1 MADVEMK
8 DAAAAAKASGE
19 DEKNS
24 SPKGIRLEDILRN
37 VDLIVKA
44 VERNQTR
51 LTTRAIS
58 RCGRHRTA
66 VGSQ

>member
-1 MADVEMK
+1 MK
-8 DAAAAAKASGE
+8 DASPAAKAAITTAE
-19 DEKNS
+19 DEKTA

-37 VDLIVKA
+37 VELIVKA

-58 RCGRHRTA
+58 R
-66 VGSQ
+66 

>member
-24 SPKGIRLEDILRN
+24 SPIRLEDILRN

>member
-1 MADVEMK
+1 MK

-51 LTTRAIS
+51 LRRERSA
-58 RCGRHRTA
+58 GA
-66 VGSQ
+66 VGTEQQ